1 MQRAQIASLTND
13 IMTEILGTS
22 ATLVE
27 EDLTNVVDIG
37 TNLFNNTDV
46 DNYVQSLIN
55 HIGKVVFVNRPYAG
69 RVPSVLMDSWEFGS
83 CLEKIQMQLPNASD
97 NEDWQLVDQQ
107 VYIQDTFYQPTVSA
121 KFFNQR
127 TTFEI
132 DMSFT
137 ELQVKESFSSAEQLN
152 AFDSMIY
159 NAIEK
164 AMTARLDGLVMRT
177 IDNFIGQTL
186 YDSFP
191 DPNNTTPYA
200 NNSTAKAVNLYKL
213 YKDTYPSTPLTAS
226 DCIYDP
232 DFIRF
237 CVLQMD
243 MYTSRLQD
251 MSSLFNIEGKER
263 FTPADMLHVVML
275 SEFRS
280 SAKVYLQSD
289 TFHNELVSLPGA
301 EVVNYWQGSGSNY
314 DISVA
319 GTIDV
324 DIKDPANGTSVQV
337 QSPVVLAVMFD
348 RDALGV
354 TNYNRRT
361 TSHYNAKA
369 EFVNNFFKADIGY
382 FNDLQENFVV
392 FFIA

>member
-1 MQRAQIASLTND
+1 MQRKQIASLTND
-13 IMTEILGTS
+13 VMTEILGQS
-22 ATLVE
+22 ATLIE

-55 HIGKVVFVNRPYAG
+55 HIGKVVFVNRPYSG

-83 CLEKIQMQLPNASD
+83 VLEKIQMDLPQASD

-107 VYIQDTFYQPTVSA
+107 VYVQDTFYQPTVSA

-186 YDSFP
+186 YESFP
-191 DPNNTTPYA
+191 DPSNTTPYSG
-200 NNSTAKAVNLYKL
+200 NSTAKAVNLYKL
-213 YKDTYPSTPLTAS
+213 YKTTYPSTSLTAS

-263 FTPADMLHVVML
+263 FTPADKLHVVML

-289 TFHNELVSLPGA
+289 TFHKELVSLPGA
-301 EVVNYWQGSGSNY
+301 EVVNYWQGSGSSY

-324 DIKDPANGTSVQV
+324 DIKDPANGTPVQV